1 MNIAEAYPQ
10 AAGIQSWKRNI
21 SLNRLKEKIIIKDE
35 GQFTQ
40 NLQSLQQVFMTVCE
54 VSIPTP
60 GKIVFKNDSTIL
72 NLQYDPKK
80 WTVTTDLPST
90 EGMEYKSFKTKWKGK
105 PVTRVIFTLTKLDKN
120 PSYTFTFDTK

>member
-80 WTVTTDLPST
+80 WTITTDNPST

-105 PVTRVIFTLTKLDKN
+105 PVTRVIFILTKLDKN